1 MKFILLLIDVHLLH
15 SSFDIL
21 VTVIQTEIA
30 VLKIYKH
37 GLTIPFS
44 LHKLVIKYRKFY
56 LFEGNSIGIK
66 NEVNNHCLF
75 KFMIDD

>member
-21 VTVIQTEIA
+21 VAVIQTESN
-30 VLKIYKH
+30 
-37 GLTIPFS
+37 GMMS
-44 LHKLVIKYRKFY
+44 LYKLVIKYRKFY
-56 LFEGNSIGIK
+56 MFEGNSIGIK

>member
-1 MKFILLLIDVHLLH
+1 MRL
-15 SSFDIL
+15 
-21 VTVIQTEIA
+21 
-30 VLKIYKH
+30 Y
-37 GLTIPFS
+37 
-44 LHKLVIKYRKFY
+44 KLVIKYRKFY

>member
-30 VLKIYKH
+30 VVM
-37 GLTIPFS
+37 S
-44 LHKLVIKYRKFY
+44 LYKLVIKYRKFY

>member
-21 VTVIQTEIA
+21 VAFIQTE
-30 VLKIYKH
+30 VTVSLYK
-37 GLTIPFS
+37 LI
-44 LHKLVIKYRKFY
+44 IKYRKFY

>member
-21 VTVIQTEIA
+21 VTVIQTEVA
-30 VLKIYKH
+30 VY
-37 GLTIPFS
+37 
-44 LHKLVIKYRKFY
+44 KLVMKYRKLY
-56 LFEGNSIGIK
+56 LFKGNSIGIK